1 MENNVGIGNAIK
13 INNELKIV
21 NQSGDWKVF
30 LQGGFYRNNTICDY
44 IHVHNYTEVHLVSD
58 GEIVFSIGQE
68 KIAVNESIALVIPG
82 GMYHGYVSKT
92 EGAQHTAFQIDH
104 HADAPF
110 THKMDESLTRYL
122 FAEIAKTEPTGDLS
136 SVASVLALL
145 CTQIFPDSPLLAHYV
160 TDAGYLI
167 TNFFSQSYKND
178 VKLRD
183 LAEILH
189 LSERQ
194 TERLVEEL
202 TGRCFRDELTLT
214 RMHMAEQLFTT
225 TDMLP
230 THVAQYVG
238 YRSYPGFW
246 KAYTKYKASERE

>member
-1 MENNVGIGNAIK
+1 MENNVVTGNAIK
-13 INNELKIV
+13 INNEIRIKTEKGE
-21 NQSGDWKVF
+21 SKVF
-30 LQGGFYRNNTICDY
+30 LQGGFYRNGTVCDY
-44 IHVHNYTEVHLVSD
+44 IHVHNYTEVHLVSN
-58 GEIVFSIGQE
+58 GEIVFSIGSQQ
-68 KIAVNESIALVIPG
+68 IAVNESIALIIPG
-82 GMYHGYVSKT
+82 GTYHGYVSKT
-92 EGAQHTAFQIDH
+92 EGALHTAFQIDMVS
-104 HADAPF
+104 DKVF
-110 THKMDESLTRYL
+110 VYEMDESLTRYL
-122 FAEIAKTEPTGDLS
+122 FSEIQKTDPSGDHS
-136 SVASVLALL
+136 SVVAVLALL
-145 CTQIFPDSPLLAHYV
+145 CTKIFPNTPLLAHYV
-160 TDAGYLI
+160 TDTGYLI
-167 TNFFSQSYKND
+167 TDFFGQSYKND

-214 RMHMAEQLFTT
+214 RMRMAEQLFAT

-246 KAYTKYKASERE
+246 KAYTKYKSTERD